1 VTPERISAAR
11 FLDREVSEDYLR
23 EWAAHIAA
31 DKKVIESCTK
41 SVVIFRIGMEW
52 LALPTGVF
60 QEVAEQCRV
69 HTLPH
74 HRGGILRGLVN
85 IRGELLLVGALEIL
99 LGIEK
104 VAHVEKTSDETSGAR
119 LLVCNRSSDRLA
131 FPVAEVYGVQRYD
144 PRDLRQVP
152 ATLAKAAQGAYTV
165 GILPWKG
172 RTVGC
177 LDDELLFYALN
188 KGLT

>member
-1 VTPERISAAR
+1 
-11 FLDREVSEDYLR
+11 
-23 EWAAHIAA
+23 
-31 DKKVIESCTK
+31 
-41 SVVIFRIGMEW
+41 
-52 LALPTGVF
+52 
-60 QEVAEQCRV
+60 
-69 HTLPH
+69 
-74 HRGGILRGLVN
+74 
-85 IRGELLLVGALEIL
+85 
-99 LGIEK
+99 
-104 VAHVEKTSDETSGAR
+104 
-119 LLVCNRSSDRLA
+119 
-131 FPVAEVYGVQRYD
+131 VQRYD